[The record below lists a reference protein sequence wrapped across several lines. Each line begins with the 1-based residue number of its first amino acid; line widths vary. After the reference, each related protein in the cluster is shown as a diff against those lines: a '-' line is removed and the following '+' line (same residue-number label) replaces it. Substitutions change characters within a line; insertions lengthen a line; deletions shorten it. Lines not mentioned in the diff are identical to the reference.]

1 MKRTFWVLV
10 SIFLSLNGQA
20 KEGVPMGQS
29 HNDYRQKRPLT
40 TAIESGM
47 KLIEADVF
55 FRKGTLYVGHTVLH
69 INQTHNLHD
78 LYLRP
83 LVEAVRS
90 GKIYPLKLVI
100 DVKSEPIT
108 TLNEIVKQLNAYPE
122 VFNDQSP
129 IKIVI
134 SGKRP
139 KPCDWDKYPNY
150 IFFDGRP
157 NEQYT
162 EAEWQRVGMMSANFK
177 HYIRF
182 FIGKYKTQKLKTT
195 IQTAHDKGKIVRFW
209 KTHDKERTWERLTK
223 LGVDV
228 INTDKPLKLKLFL
241 DKKTHQATIQH

>member
-1 MKRTFWVLV
+1 MRRIICVLI
-10 SIFLSLNGQA
+10 SIFFSLNGQA
-20 KEGVPMGQS
+20 KEGVPIGQS
-29 HNDYRQKRPLT
+29 HNDYRQKRPLA
-40 TAIESGM
+40 TALEAGM

-55 FRKGTLYVGHTVLH
+55 FKKGSLCVGHTVFHLH
-69 INQTHNLHD
+69 HSHNLHD
-78 LYLRP
+78 LYLQP

-100 DVKSEPIT
+100 DVKSEPIA
-108 TLNEIVKQLNAYPE
+108 TLNEIVRQLNVYPD

-139 KPCDWDKYPNY
+139 RPCDWDKYPNF

-157 NEQYT
+157 NELYSDAQ
-162 EAEWQRVGMMSANFK
+162 WQRVGMMSANFK
-177 HYIRF
+177 HYTRF
-182 FIGKYKTQKLKTT
+182 LVGNYKTRKLKTT

-228 INTDKPLKLKLFL
+228 INTDKPLRLKLFL
-241 DKKTHQATIQH
+241 DKKAHQTTFQH